1 MSENKIEFITRNNLI
16 DEVKIPLKVIMHKA
30 KHVYTEDN
38 VKEFLEFSSTCLSLI
53 NKRIKFN
60 FIVYAF
66 RSTHFDSFNK
76 LVVTLTLFHNDDVYS
91 IRMES
96 SKDTNTMLVFDSTGI
111 YTEGNDSLISIKR
124 LTNDE
129 RRKYIIYHSLYSNPN
144 LYIIPPF
151 TRTSSLV
158 FISDKKYT
166 IKITL
171 FNGTNELCVLN
182 SLCNIAEELVK
193 NNILV
198 VDGFIIKL
206 GKNIKVETSLFEFD
220 LNEFMNLPEVE
231 ELKHKVIDFKNKIST
246 GLQYANS
253 YLSND
258 YVEKYIK
265 SKLPSVR
272 QYLSK
277 LSTLLLL
284 LR

>member
-53 NKRIKFN
+53 NKGIKFN

-193 NNILV
+193 NGYNIFYWRKEKEC
-198 VDGFIIKL
+198 DFIVEKSIEHKL
-206 GKNIKVETSLFEFD
+206 GARGLRSIVESVLMDAMFE
-220 LNEFMNLPEVE
+220 
-231 ELKHKVIDFKNKIST
+231 
-246 GLQYANS
+246 
-253 YLSND
+253 
-258 YVEKYIK
+258 
-265 SKLPSVR
+265 LPSKKSTKKLHITR
-272 QYLSK
+272 AYAEDKFSKAGLSK
-277 LSTLLLL
+277 LKAAV
-284 LR
+284 